1 MWKYFINPY
10 RRNVSKRQN
19 KKKWM
24 NKICKSSKINIKTVN
39 NIRIIDK
46 YNNIYD
52 TYKVWRTNLRKL
64 KGTPLTAKSG

>member
-1 MWKYFINPY
+1 
-10 RRNVSKRQN
+10 
-19 KKKWM
+19 M

-52 TYKVWRTNLRKL
+52 TYKV
-64 KGTPLTAKSG
+64 